1 MYKIEISENDE
12 VDFIHNVPEEDD
24 PFGTFE
30 NFKVTLEPGET
41 VILFLVDEKTCEK
54 KLQSRHEY
62 GS

>member
-12 VDFIHNVPEEDD
+12 VVFIHNVPAEDD

-30 NFKVTLEPGET
+30 AFKVTLEPGET
-41 VILFLVDEKTCEK
+41 VSLFLVDEKTDEK
-54 KLQSRHEY
+54 KLQARQEY